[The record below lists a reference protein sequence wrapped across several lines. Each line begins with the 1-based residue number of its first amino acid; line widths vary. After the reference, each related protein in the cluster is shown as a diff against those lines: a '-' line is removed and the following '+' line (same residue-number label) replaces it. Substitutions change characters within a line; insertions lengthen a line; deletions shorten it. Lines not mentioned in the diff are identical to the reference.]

1 MGRKLFLTFFYTGL
15 SPVAPGTVGTL
26 AGAAAAFLI
35 LSYLPQS
42 TLFLLTILLSIIAVK
57 EINKYEEETKI
68 HDSSQI
74 VIDEVAGI
82 WLAFSLSSS
91 TYTQMILSI
100 VFFRIF
106 DIWKPSIIGKVDEKV
121 PGGLGVMGDDLLAGM
136 FAGICSAGTWQIIN
150 RYILPYIQ

>member
-26 AGAAAAFLI
+26 AGAAVAFLI

-57 EINKYEEETKI
+57 EINKYEEETKT

-91 TYTQMILSI
+91 TYAQMILSI
-100 VFFRIF
+100 LFFRIF
-106 DIWKPSIIGKVDEKV
+106 DIWKPSIIGRVDEKV
-121 PGGLGVMGDDLLAGM
+121 PGGLGVMGDDLLAGV
-136 FAGICSAGTWQIIN
+136 FAGLCSAMVWQSI
-150 RYILPYIQ
+150 RVFFS